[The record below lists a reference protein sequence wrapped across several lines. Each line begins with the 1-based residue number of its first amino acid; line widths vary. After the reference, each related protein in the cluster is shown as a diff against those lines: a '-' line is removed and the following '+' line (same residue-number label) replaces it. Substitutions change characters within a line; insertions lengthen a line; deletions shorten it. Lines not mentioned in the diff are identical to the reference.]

1 MKRSELPKRKTWLR
15 QKRATPRRKE
25 SPYNFGGQTV
35 KSKPKYLDDDGVF
48 RMPDGKE
55 RCDLSS
61 KKGRDEYRRRTLEM
75 WARQG
80 KRCALQIT
88 DICITLQG
96 RWPQDE
102 IQFDHQHGRGGGK
115 QDDRI
120 LVPDPKTGELK
131 RQSGAVC
138 GWCNNAKGSRK
149 VPYVC

>member
-25 SPYNFGGQTV
+25 SPYNFGGQSV
-35 KSKPKYLDDDGVF
+35 KSKPKYLGEDAIYHY
-48 RMPDGKE
+48 PDGRE
-55 RCDLSS
+55 ICDQKS
-61 KKGRDEYRRRTLEM
+61 KLGRDTYHSRKLEM
-75 WARQG
+75 WVRQG

-88 DICITLQG
+88 DICRERGG
-96 RWPQDE
+96 RWSQDE